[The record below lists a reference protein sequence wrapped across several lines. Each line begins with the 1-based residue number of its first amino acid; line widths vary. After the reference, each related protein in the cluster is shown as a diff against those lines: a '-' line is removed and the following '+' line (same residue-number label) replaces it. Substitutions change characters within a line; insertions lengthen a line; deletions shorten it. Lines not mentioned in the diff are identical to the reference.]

1 MKKKILYIHHGKG
14 LGGAP
19 LSLLYLIQ
27 NLDKD
32 KFEPVVLFLHDS
44 EAVELY
50 RSKNINIAGIVGLND
65 FPHTKIYWF
74 KFYNLVP
81 FFRSVLDS
89 LKTRYFVAKKW
100 IKQIN
105 PDLVH
110 LNTSSLIVWAKVAKN
125 LNIPVV
131 FHVREPLANGYLGIR
146 KRLITRWVERYS
158 DAITPICKND
168 AKPWFNSNKVTVIN
182 NAVDHNKFNQ
192 DSSNQDSSNQDFSN
206 QDFSNQDFSNQD
218 FSNQDFSNQDFLK
231 KYNLNI
237 HDPKILFL
245 GGLSFEKGTLQILK
259 IFEQLLGLIPDA
271 KLIVAGY
278 FDLSVS
284 SVFNLKRYFPD
295 QRYKLKVRKVLKKI
309 SKSVIFT
316 GVIKDVENALGVCD
330 VLAVPFLVGHF
341 ARPIIEAGFM
351 AKPVIASKIAPLD
364 ELMIH
369 GQTGYLFD
377 LKNRAAWVEKLYALI
392 TNKKLN
398 DQIGKKAYDFCI
410 KNFNVNDHAH
420 KFEKIYQNILN
431 GF

>member
-44 EAVELY
+44 EAIELY
-50 RSKNINIAGIVGLND
+50 RSKNIDIAGIVGLND
-65 FPHTKIYWF
+65 FAHTKIYWF

-81 FFRSVLDS
+81 FFRSVIDS

-105 PDLVH
+105 PDLIH
-110 LNTSSLIVWAKVAKN
+110 LNTSSLIVWAKVAKS

-131 FHVREPLANGYLGIR
+131 FHIREPLANGYFGMR

-168 AKPWFNSNKVTVIN
+168 AKLWFNSNKVTVIN

-192 DSSNQDSSNQDFSN
+192 DLPNQDFSN
-206 QDFSNQDFSNQD
+206 LNLPNR
-218 FSNQDFSNQDFLK
+218 DFLK
-231 KYNLNI
+231 KYNLAAK
-237 HDPKILFL
+237 DPKILFL
-245 GGLSFEKGTLQILK
+245 GGLSKEKGTMQILK
-259 IFEQLLGLIPDA
+259 IFEQLLGLIPNA

-295 QRYKLKVRKVLKKI
+295 QRYKLKVKKVLKKI
-309 SKSVIFT
+309 DKSVIFT
-316 GVIKDVENALGVCD
+316 GAIKDVENAFSVCE
-330 VLAVPFLVGHF
+330 VLVVPFLVGHF

-351 AKPVIASKIAPLD
+351 ARPVIASKIAPLD

-369 GQTGYLFD
+369 GQTGYLLD
-377 LKNRAAWVEKLYALI
+377 LKNRSAWVEKLYALV

-410 KNFNVNDHAH
+410 KNFNVNDHAL
-420 KFEKIYQNILN
+420 KFEKIYQNILS